1 MLLCSGMESF
11 YFLVIS
17 SFGFTLLFFP
27 SLRMVAQ
34 GNQRYFTSHKR
45 FQEDKCAS
53 ESWHLLLL
61 NFVLGIFKRAE
72 WFFRKDWYL
81 WYETMPA
88 LVFPSPKSL
97 CIFIFVIGLILKKMA
112 TIPVTWSYCWHGFC
126 RCSQELKRR
135 YECKCSVSDEHFNLL
150 CKLERFNLTSRK
162 FSHWPISLLGSTALH
177 PPWLSS

>member
-1 MLLCSGMESF
+1 MLLCSRMESF

-17 SFGFTLLFFP
+17 SFGFPLLLFQ

-34 GNQRYFTSHKR
+34 GNQSYFTSHKR
-45 FQEDKCAS
+45 LQENEHAS
-53 ESWHLLLL
+53 ESWHLSLL

-72 WFFRKDWYL
+72 WFIKKDWYL

-88 LVFPSPKSL
+88 LVFLSPKSL
-97 CIFIFVIGLILKKMA
+97 CIFAFVIGLILEKVA
-112 TIPVTWSYCWHGFC
+112 PIPITWSYWWHSFC
-126 RCSQELKRR
+126 RCSQELKR
-135 YECKCSVSDEHFNLL
+135 YECKCSVRDEHLNLL

-162 FSHWPISLLGSTALH
+162 FSHWPIPRLESTALH